1 MDSEKIQEIK
11 EEMCDKFCKYPIMLA
26 DDEALMVVCNR
37 CPLERLVSKNEGTQI
52 H

>member
-11 EEMCDKFCKYPIMLA
+11 EEMCDKFCKYPIWLA

-37 CPLERLVSKNEGTQI
+37 CPLERLVKESD
-52 H
+52 